1 MGSSTEVLRREN
13 LDNLIKNFENSKEK
27 IAVDGALMFN
37 SFELKDQQAVLAVY
51 LRKRPNEFSSPVTD
65 KAACIEEV
73 ANLYK
78 AQKCAFED
86 VLTEQGFEITSE
98 VLKDYSG
105 RIAML
110 SHYGTVAIFGKQPS
124 NRFVLMTRIH
134 TPECNFNRHYGYFF
148 NDLSLGKG
156 VNFIVMHPR
165 RTTYSSSPLRGLAI
179 NPRGGDGDG
188 LEASA
193 KALTAISSRTEVYSK
208 INLYRRR

>member
-1 MGSSTEVLRREN
+1 MGSSTEVIRREN
-13 LDNLIKNFENSKEK
+13 LDNLIRDFNNVHDK

-37 SFELKDQQAVLAVY
+37 SFELKDQQAVIAVY
-51 LRKRPNEFSSPVTD
+51 RRKRLNELLAPMTD

-73 ANLYK
+73 AKLYK

-86 VLTEQGFEITSE
+86 VLTEQGFETTSE
-98 VLKDYSG
+98 ALKDYPG

-110 SHYGTVAIFGKQPS
+110 SHYGTVAIFGKQPQ

-134 TPECNFNRHYGYFF
+134 TPECNFNAHYGYFF
-148 NDLSLGKG
+148 EDLNLGKG

-165 RTTYSSSPLRGLAI
+165 RTTYGSSPLRGLAI
-179 NPRGGDGDG
+179 NPRGGNGDG